1 MSPRT
6 SEQFAAIREQK
17 TALIMETALE
27 LFAHNGYFSTTISDI
42 AKKAGISKGL
52 LYNYFES
59 KEALLRAIIQ
69 KSVNEVYQ
77 YLDLDHDG
85 NLTGS
90 EFTYF
95 IRRLDELL
103 KAKRYFWQ
111 LFSQL
116 LMQKDVR
123 EELIRAYS
131 SAGPHNL
138 IAGRHSPDQVRKM
151 FTTYFATRLQNGKT
165 VEPEVMLGLFRTV
178 LVGYVVTSV
187 YEDHPDPNREKML
200 EYIIDYFK

>member
-27 LFAHNGYFSTTISDI
+27 LFAHKGYFSTTISDI

-77 YLDLDHDG
+77 YLDIDHDG
-85 NLTGS
+85 TLTS
-90 EFTYF
+90 TELTYF

-111 LFSQL
+111 LLSQL
-116 LMQKDVR
+116 LLQKDVR
-123 EELIRAYS
+123 EELIKAYS
-131 SAGPHNL
+131 TAGPDSQ
-138 IAGRHSPDQVRKM
+138 IARRHSTDQVRKM
-151 FTTYFATRLQNGKT
+151 FTSYFSTKLQHGKS
-165 VEPEVMLGLFRTV
+165 VEPVVMITLLHTM
-178 LVGYVVTSV
+178 LIGYVIISV
-187 YEDHPDPNREKML
+187 YEDHPNSIREKML
-200 EYIIDYFK
+200 ECIIDYFK

>member
-17 TALIMETALE
+17 TALIMDTSLE
-27 LFAHNGYFSTTISDI
+27 LFAHKGYFNTTISDI

-77 YLDLDHDG
+77 YLDIDHDG
-85 NLTGS
+85 NLTGK
-90 EFTYF
+90 ELTYF

-116 LMQKDVR
+116 LLQKDVR
-123 EELIRAYS
+123 EELIKAYS
-131 SAGPHNL
+131 TTGGHNL

-151 FTTYFATRLQNGKT
+151 FIAYFSA
-165 VEPEVMLGLFRTV
+165 
-178 LVGYVVTSV
+178 
-187 YEDHPDPNREKML
+187 
-200 EYIIDYFK
+200 